1 VQATLRSLAK
11 ALGQTPAPGSH
22 TPVPEPDALA
32 AGGAGRAVIRGGAY
46 RAAAYAGSILLSA
59 ASVPLVVRALG
70 VEDYGRFVTITS
82 LITIVGGVTD
92 AGLENIGVRE
102 FSVLSGGA
110 RDSMIRHLIGVRMT
124 LTVVGVL
131 IAVGVG
137 ALAGYDH
144 TMMLGILVAGGGLLI
159 QVLHN
164 SYVVSLIGSL
174 RLGWVSTLDIVKQVV
189 AVGYAVVL
197 VLVGAGLLPFFF
209 MTVLS
214 GLAALA
220 IVLPLTR
227 RLVPL
232 LPSVDMRWWW
242 RLMREA
248 LPYAAATAIGIVYFR
263 IAIIILSLVSN
274 GQQTGY
280 FGASFRIVE
289 VLSAIPYMLV
299 MSAFPVLARAAHTD
313 HDRLRYALQ
322 RTFEVALILGVWM
335 MLGVLVGAPFAIRV
349 VAGHGF
355 DPSIPVL
362 RIQGIALAATF
373 LAATWG
379 YALLSLRRYR
389 ALMLVN
395 ALALA
400 ITVTLTLVLAP
411 GHGAKGAA
419 ISMTV
424 TEVCLALG
432 YAVALMGRR
441 PDFRVSPR
449 VVVPVALGAG
459 IGGAAAA
466 LSGIPSWAGIL
477 LASACYLAVLALGRA
492 VPPEVLDMVKRSST
506 SRAGG

>member
-1 VQATLRSLAK
+1 
-11 ALGQTPAPGSH
+11 
-22 TPVPEPDALA
+22 VPEPDVLD

-46 RAAAYAGSILLSA
+46 RASAYAASILLSA
-59 ASVPLVVRALG
+59 ASVPLIVRALG
-70 VEDYGRFVTITS
+70 VEDYGRFITITS

-102 FSVLSGGA
+102 FSVLRGDE
-110 RDSMIRHLIGVRMT
+110 RDTMMRHLIGVRMA

-131 IAVGVG
+131 IALGVG
-137 ALAGYDH
+137 ALAGYDA
-144 TMMLGILVAGGGLLI
+144 TLMAGIGIAGAGLLI

-164 SYVVSLIGSL
+164 SYVVSLVGSL

-232 LPSVDMRWWW
+232 LPSVDLRWWW
-242 RLMREA
+242 GLMRDA

-280 FGASFRIVE
+280 FSASFRIVE
-289 VLSAIPYMLV
+289 VLSGIPYMLV
-299 MSAFPVLARAAHTD
+299 MSAFPVLARAAHGD
-313 HDRLRYALQ
+313 HERLRYALQ

-349 VAGHGF
+349 IAGHDF
-355 DPSIPVL
+355 APSVPVL
-362 RIQGIALAATF
+362 RIQGVALVATF

-379 YALLSLRRYR
+379 YGLLSLRRYR
-389 ALMLVN
+389 ALMLAN
-395 ALALA
+395 GLALA
-400 ITVTLTLVLAP
+400 VTVTLTLVLAP
-411 GHGAKGAA
+411 SHGAKGAA

-432 YAVALMGRR
+432 YAVALMR
-441 PDFRVSPR
+441 PRPEFRVSLR
-449 VVVPVALGAG
+449 VALPVLIGAG
-459 IGGAAAA
+459 VGAAVA
-466 LSGIPSWAGIL
+466 LLTGIPSWAGIL
-477 LASACYLAVLALGRA
+477 VASACYLAVVWFGHA
-492 VPPEVLDMVKRSST
+492 VPPEILDAVRRRSVSG
-506 SRAGG
+506 ADA

>member
-1 VQATLRSLAK
+1 ML
-11 ALGQTPAPGSH
+11 
-22 TPVPEPDALA
+22 D

-46 RAAAYAGSILLSA
+46 RASAYAASILLSA
-59 ASVPLVVRALG
+59 ASVPLIVRALG

-102 FSVLSGGA
+102 FSVLRGHE
-110 RDSMIRHLIGVRMT
+110 RDTMMRHLIGVRMA

-131 IAVGVG
+131 IALGVG
-137 ALAGYDH
+137 ALAGYDA
-144 TMMLGILVAGGGLLI
+144 TLMAGIGIAGAGLLI

-164 SYVVSLIGSL
+164 SYVVSLVGSL

-189 AVGYAVVL
+189 AVSYAVVL

-232 LPSVDMRWWW
+232 LPSVDLRWWW
-242 RLMREA
+242 GLMRDA

-280 FGASFRIVE
+280 FSASFRIVE
-289 VLSAIPYMLV
+289 VLSGIPYMLV
-299 MSAFPVLARAAHTD
+299 MSAFPVLARAAHGD
-313 HDRLRYALQ
+313 HERLRYALQ

-349 VAGHGF
+349 IAGPDF
-355 DPSIPVL
+355 APSVPVL
-362 RIQGIALAATF
+362 RIQGVALVATF

-389 ALMLVN
+389 ALMLAN
-395 ALALA
+395 GLALA
-400 ITVTLTLVLAP
+400 VTVTLTLVLAP
-411 GHGAKGAA
+411 SHGAKGAA

-432 YAVALMGRR
+432 YAIALMR
-441 PDFRVSPR
+441 PRPEFRVSLR
-449 VVVPVALGAG
+449 VALPVLIGAG
-459 IGGAAAA
+459 IGAAVA
-466 LSGIPSWAGIL
+466 LLTGIPSWAGIL
-477 LASACYLAVLALGRA
+477 VASACYLAALWLGRA
-492 VPPEVLDMVKRSST
+492 VPPEILDAVRRRSVSG
-506 SRAGG
+506 ADA